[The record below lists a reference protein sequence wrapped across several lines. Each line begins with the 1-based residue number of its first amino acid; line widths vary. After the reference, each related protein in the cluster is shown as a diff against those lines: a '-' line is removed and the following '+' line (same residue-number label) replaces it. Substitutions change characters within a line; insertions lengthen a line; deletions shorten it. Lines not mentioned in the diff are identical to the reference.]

1 MRELIAEEKQ
11 YYEDLMKS
19 MHDEKAVFEEGLR
32 DKYIALDQDYNDA
45 LNNLHEKERYNQ
57 AVVRDHLELKH
68 VFELEERASQE
79 ENEVLRQ
86 DNLNVRNQIRR
97 MCSETNKTVKGAKND
112 YEMNA
117 EEFSRRFRE

>member
-1 MRELIAEEKQ
+1 M
-11 YYEDLMKS
+11 
-19 MHDEKAVFEEGLR
+19 
-32 DKYIALDQDYNDA
+32 
-45 LNNLHEKERYNQ
+45 
-57 AVVRDHLELKH
+57 
-68 VFELEERASQE
+68 FELEERASQE